1 MIDELELCKLYDEAK
16 DLDLSFL
23 ANDYDNVHFILCINP
38 ASFGSDDYEI
48 QQKVPIK
55 AKKSKIITIQVHL
68 NEEKQHFQDLHQQ
81 HRNSKKILDFLRYVQ
96 TKKADVCG
104 YHSSSADD
112 NGDGLPPDFYPNHGV
127 IWVEQ
132 NAEFSFKNVLEK
144 VKNIIENKENGEFVK
159 KNNVKRQ
166 QEYEK
171 LILFQCKDGN

>member
-1 MIDELELCKLYDEAK
+1 M
-16 DLDLSFL
+16 
-23 ANDYDNVHFILCINP
+23 
-38 ASFGSDDYEI
+38 
-48 QQKVPIK
+48 
-55 AKKSKIITIQVHL
+55 